1 MILGLQLSLALRY
14 VFTHEQAPLSRFLSL
29 LAAAGLVLAVAL
41 MSIVL
46 SVMNGFDTEMR
57 TRILAVVPHL
67 SVMEAG
73 GLDDPDGLQASLRL
87 DTRIAAMT
95 PFIELQGLAQSGS
108 RVRAF
113 AGIGVVQTEDW
124 LLPGMLNEWSPGG
137 NGVWVGTGLA
147 AQLALSK
154 GSSVTLIV
162 PSSGAQAAAVV
173 ALPVVGLVATQTEL
187 DQALML
193 LPIDQAR
200 SLLGYPDATVSGIKV
215 QLRDVFAAASMAGQL
230 QPLLEPTQYVRHW
243 GFTHGNL
250 YAAIQMSRDL
260 MVILMAA
267 VILIAA
273 FNVVSG
279 LVLLVTD
286 KRQEVAI
293 LATMGFGPRQIAG
306 VFLILGGII
315 GAVGSLIGVAIGYL
329 VSVNIGGWVAAI
341 ERAFGFQFL
350 NTDVY
355 PIAFL
360 PSAPDSADFLLVAVI
375 ASAACVLAAVYPAMK
390 AAQLAP
396 ARVLSEA

>member
-1 MILGLQLSLALRY
+1 
-14 VFTHEQAPLSRFLSL
+14 
-29 LAAAGLVLAVAL
+29 
-41 MSIVL
+41 
-46 SVMNGFDTEMR
+46 
-57 TRILAVVPHL
+57 
-67 SVMEAG
+67 
-73 GLDDPDGLQASLRL
+73 
-87 DTRIAAMT
+87 
-95 PFIELQGLAQSGS
+95 
-108 RVRAF
+108 
-113 AGIGVVQTEDW
+113 
-124 LLPGMLNEWSPGG
+124 MLNEWSVDG
-137 NGVWVGTGLA
+137 NGIWVGIGLA
-147 AQLALSK
+147 QQLALTE
-154 GSSVTLIV
+154 GASVTLIV
-162 PSSGAQAAAVV
+162 PSSGMQAAAVV
-173 ALPVVGLVATQTEL
+173 ALPVAGLVATQTEL

-200 SLLGYPDATVSGIKV
+200 SLLGYRDATVSGIKV
-215 QLRDVFAAASMAGQL
+215 QLHDVFAAPSMAGQL
-230 QPLLEPTQYVRHW
+230 QPLLAPTQYVRHW

-286 KRQEVAI
+286 KREEVAI
-293 LATMGFGPRQIAG
+293 LATMGFGPSQVAG

-315 GAVGSLIGVAIGYL
+315 GAAGSLIGVAIGYL

-341 ERAFGFQFL
+341 ERSLGFQFL

-355 PIAFL
+355 PISFL
-360 PSAPDSADFLLVAVI
+360 PSAPDSADFVLVAVI
-375 ASAACVLAAVYPAMK
+375 ASGACVLAAVYPAMK